1 MPKRLTI
8 TVLAVLMCAFAEA
21 HATEPVSKEA
31 EFKDRM
37 DKLDPRNSQKDRLEA
52 LKWIIERSKESQA
65 KAALPGLE
73 LYGKNEKDDEVRA
86 EVVLSI
92 GRIGLDLR
100 HRME

>member
-37 DKLDPRNSQKDRLEA
+37 DKLDPRNSQNDKLLDRLGPGAELHVSSVWD
-52 LKWIIERSKESQA
+52 LKNVKGEIV
-65 KAALPGLE
+65 L
-73 LYGKNEKDDEVRA
+73 GK
-86 EVVLSI
+86 
-92 GRIGLDLR
+92 
-100 HRME
+100 